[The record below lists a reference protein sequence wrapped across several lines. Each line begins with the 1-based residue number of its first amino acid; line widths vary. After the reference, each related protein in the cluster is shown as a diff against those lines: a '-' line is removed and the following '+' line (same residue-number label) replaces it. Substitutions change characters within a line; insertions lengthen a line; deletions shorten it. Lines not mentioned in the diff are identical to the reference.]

1 MALTFLFAEH
11 LDENGCM
18 CVRLEADASV
28 SAALTHRSYED
39 IKALQVN
46 SQTIIVIPTSRCGLH
61 QVDLPWLSES
71 KARAA
76 IPYALEEQLAQK
88 LSSLHFAFDREHHQ
102 HNRYLVS
109 VIDKE
114 WLESLMARLDDVG
127 IDFHE
132 ITLDWFALHADE
144 VCVTPTAVL
153 MDMEAYQGA
162 LTVDVARAYFDT
174 VTTPTPVLTF
184 TDSSSDINFPTTT
197 LVDMPYLLWVAQRL
211 QTSARMN
218 LCQGEFRRGR
228 QQERG
233 SRRWVLICGMLAGAW
248 LFSMLGINA
257 INLIRL
263 HHQNRVLD
271 QDIAVV
277 YRQFFPEAQHII
289 SPKFRISQLLG
300 TGHAGQGDSELWVL
314 LDKLDKVISVAETT
328 VDGLT
333 YRNKTLSV
341 SLKGRDFK
349 VLEGLGERLSEEGV
363 KVTQTQAAS
372 HENEVT
378 AVMELRL

>member
-1 MALTFLFAEH
+1 MASTFLFAEH
-11 LDENGCM
+11 LDEIGCI
-18 CVRLEADASV
+18 CVRLEADATV
-28 SAALTHRSYED
+28 SAALAHRTYDD
-39 IKALQVN
+39 IKALQAD
-46 SQTIIVIPTSRCGLH
+46 SQTIIVVSASRCGLH
-61 QVDLPWLSES
+61 QVELPWLSDS

-88 LSSLHFAFDREHHQ
+88 LPSLHFAFDREHHQ
-102 HNRYLVS
+102 HNRYLVA

-114 WLESLMARLDDVG
+114 WLVSLMARLDDAG

-132 ITLDWFALHADE
+132 ITLDWFALHSGE
-144 VCVTPTAVL
+144 ICLTPTTVL
-153 MDMEAYQGA
+153 MDVDSYQGA
-162 LTVDVARAYFDT
+162 LAFDVARSYFNT
-174 VTTPTPVLTF
+174 LANPLPVLTF
-184 TDSSSDINFPTTT
+184 TDSSSEISPANTIP
-197 LVDMPYLLWVAQRL
+197 VDTPFQMWVVQRL

-218 LCQGEFRRGR
+218 LCQGELRRGR
-228 QQERG
+228 QQEGG
-233 SRRWVLICGMLAGAW
+233 SRRWVLICAILAGAW
-248 LFSMLGINA
+248 LVSMLSVNV

-263 HHQNRVLD
+263 HHQNRLLD

-300 TGHAGQGDSELWVL
+300 TGRTTQGGSELWLL
-314 LDKLDKVISVAETT
+314 LDKLDKVISTTETT
-328 VDGLT
+328 IDGLT

-349 VLEGLGERLSEEGV
+349 VLESLGERLTQENV
-363 KVTQTQAAS
+363 KVTQTQATS
-372 HENEVT
+372 HENDVT